1 MDNRLA
7 KLIEV
12 KANIA
17 KKYQRL
23 AKVAK
28 SKPRRE
34 RMVRHAE
41 NYRRQV
47 QNLGGQVE

>member
-1 MDNRLA
+1 MDKRLA

-12 KANIA
+12 KASLA
-17 KKYQRL
+17 EKYQRL

-34 RMVRHAE
+34 RMVRHSE
-41 NYRRQV
+41 TYRRQV
-47 QNLGGQVE
+47 QTLSGQ

>member
-1 MDNRLA
+1 MDSRLA
-7 KLIEV
+7 NLIEV
-12 KANIA
+12 KKNIA

-34 RMVRHAE
+34 RMIRHAE
-41 NYRRQV
+41 NYCRQV
-47 QNLGGQVE
+47 KNLSGQAK

>member
-1 MDNRLA
+1 MDKRLA
-7 KLIEV
+7 NLIEV
-12 KANIA
+12 KANLA

-34 RMVRHAE
+34 RMVRHSE

-47 QNLGGQVE
+47 KNLSGHPA